1 MVHFDHK
8 LAHVDSSEDL
18 VDNLDTLCVRDHGI
32 VLPGNVEVTL
42 VKLPEVVVKI
52 SVKLVFFDVVIF
64 FCKPESS
71 TLDAW
76 IVPSVDFGNVVSL
89 DI

>member
-18 VDNLDTLCVRDHGI
+18 VNNLDTLCVRDHGI

-42 VKLPEVVVKI
+42 VKLPEVVAKI
-52 SVKLVFFDVVIF
+52 SVKLV
-64 FCKPESS
+64 
-71 TLDAW
+71 TLM
-76 IVPSVDFGNVVSL
+76 L
-89 DI
+89 

>member
-32 VLPGNVEVTL
+32 VLPGNVEVAL
-42 VKLPEVVVKI
+42 VKLPEVVAKI

-71 TLDAW
+71 TLDARV
-76 IVPSVDFGNVVSL
+76 VPSVDFGNVVSL

>member
-1 MVHFDHK
+1 MVDFHQELLHTQG
-8 LAHVDSSEDL
+8 LEDL
-18 VDNLDTLCVRDHGI
+18 LHDSKHLSVGNHTV
-32 VLPGNVEVTL
+32 VLACNVEVAL
-42 VKLPEVVVKI
+42 VKLPEVFAKI

-71 TLDAW
+71 TLDARV
-76 IVPSVDFGNVVSL
+76 VPSVDFGNVVSL

>member
-52 SVKLVFFDVVIF
+52 SVKLVFFDVIF

-71 TLDAW
+71 TLDARV
-76 IVPSVDFGNVVSL
+76 VPSVDFGNVVSL

>member
-42 VKLPEVVVKI
+42 VELPQT
-52 SVKLVFFDVVIF
+52 
-64 FCKPESS
+64 SS
-71 TLDAW
+71 GDA
-76 IVPSVDFGNVVSL
+76 GVVSPVDL
-89 DI
+89 GYMIPGQ

>member
-32 VLPGNVEVTL
+32 VLPGNVEVAL
-42 VKLPEVVVKI
+42 VKLPEVVEKI
-52 SVKLVFFDVVIF
+52 SLKLGI
-64 FCKPESS
+64 KSYTKNNPKN
-71 TLDAW
+71 
-76 IVPSVDFGNVVSL
+76 IPS
-89 DI
+89 

>member
-42 VKLPEVVVKI
+42 VKLPEVVAKI

-64 FCKPESS
+64 FAN
-71 TLDAW
+71 L
-76 IVPSVDFGNVVSL
+76 SL
-89 DI
+89 PRWMLGLSLL